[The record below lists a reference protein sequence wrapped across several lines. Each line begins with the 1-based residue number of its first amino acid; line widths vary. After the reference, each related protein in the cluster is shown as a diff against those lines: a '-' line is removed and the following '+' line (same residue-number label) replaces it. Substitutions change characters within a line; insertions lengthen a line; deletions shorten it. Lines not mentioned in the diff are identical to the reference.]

1 MKILIYGVG
10 DLGALL
16 KDFFYSKGYYVKGY
30 DVDQMKRETNSISEF
45 DVIFVCTPMGEIRNA
60 LAHIRSE
67 AKKNA
72 LLVDVASVKS
82 VSISE
87 FEKSGF
93 DFLSIHPMFGKD
105 SEMAL
110 ANIIVIHE
118 SGREE
123 EKIILNEFI
132 KSGALITK
140 MNAEE
145 HDKSMAKIQ
154 GLTHFLLLAFADLSE
169 GVSYGTQIYN
179 ILRKLSARFLAQN
192 WEMCYLIQKNAE
204 KDREEFVSKILA
216 LNEAIKDKE
225 KFRRIFLKL
234 REKSESAENSEL
246 LLEVC
251 KITKDFNELE
261 KMRGALKVID
271 SLILRLLE
279 KRVEIAKRIADK
291 KREIDEPIEV
301 KEVEDDKI
309 RQLLKKTTLNPLA
322 VEGIFEKIMK
332 LTKEEE
338 YSRIGINKTVAVLG
352 PKGSFSEELAL
363 KVVGSRL
370 PLRYCSNTDEIIKLV
385 ESGEVDYGIVPIE
398 NSVNGTVLPVLD
410 ALMSH
415 EVEVF
420 GEAKLEVNHCLVAKR
435 ELKFG
440 DIKVVYSHPQAIAQC
455 MGFINNYLPNA
466 EIRYTSSTS
475 DAIRLLDDF
484 SAAIVSENAAKLYKL
499 VILRK
504 GIQDLRDR
512 NITRFY
518 MIRRKTG
525 KMEGKITSLF
535 FAVEDKPGA
544 LKNVLE
550 VFYRKGFNLR
560 KLESRPAKTGL
571 GDYVFFVEV
580 EAPLSE
586 EDAKELKLCTTF
598 YKIIGV
604 FDEIDKLDVYQR
616 S

>member
-123 EKIILNEFI
+123 EKVILNEFI

-169 GVSYGTQIYN
+169 DLSFGTQIYSV
-179 ILRKLSARFLAQN
+179 LRKLSARYLAQN

-246 LLEVC
+246 LLEIC

>member
-1 MKILIYGVG
+1 VKILVYGVG
-10 DLGALL
+10 DLGSLL
-16 KDFFYSKGYYVKGY
+16 KEFFYSRGYYVKGY
-30 DVDQMKRETNSISEF
+30 DVDEKKKETNNISEF
-45 DVIFVCTPMGEIRNA
+45 DVIFICTPMGEIKNA
-60 LAHIRSE
+60 LAHIKGE
-67 AKKNA
+67 AKFDA

-82 VSISE
+82 ISIPL
-87 FEKSGF
+87 FERSGF

-105 SEMAL
+105 TEIPLS
-110 ANIIVIHE
+110 NIIVVHE
-118 SGREE
+118 SEREE
-123 EKIILNEFI
+123 EKTIINEFI
-132 KSGALITK
+132 KAGALVTK
-140 MNAEE
+140 MSAEE
-145 HDKSMAKIQ
+145 HDKAMAKIQ
-154 GLTHFLLLAFADLSE
+154 GLTHFLLLAFADLTHDI
-169 GVSYGTQIYN
+169 GFGTLTYSA
-179 ILRKLSARFLAQN
+179 LRKLAARYLAQN
-192 WEMCYLIQKNAE
+192 WEMCYAIQKNAE
-204 KDREEFVSKILA
+204 KEREEFVKKISA
-216 LNEAIKDKE
+216 LNDVIKDKE
-225 KFRRIFLKL
+225 NFRRIFFRA

-246 LLEVC
+246 LLELC
-251 KITKDFNELE
+251 KITGEISELE

-279 KRVEIAKRIADK
+279 KRVEIGKKIAEMK
-291 KREIDEPIEV
+291 KERDEPIEV
-301 KEVEDDKI
+301 KEVEDNKI
-309 RQLLKKTTLNPLA
+309 REILKKTKLNPLA
-322 VEGIFEKIMK
+322 VEEIFEKIMK

-338 YSRIGINKTVAVLG
+338 YSKLGIKRAVAVLG
-352 PKGSFSEELAL
+352 PKGSFSEEIAL
-363 KVVGSRL
+363 KLVGSRL

-385 ESGEVDYGIVPIE
+385 EMGEVDYGIVPIE

-420 GEAKLEVNHCLVAKR
+420 GEAKLEVNHCLVTKR
-435 ELKFG
+435 ELRFG
-440 DIKVVYSHPQAIAQC
+440 DIKIVYSHPQAIAQC

-475 DAIRLLDDF
+475 DALRLLDDY
-484 SAAIVSENAAKLYKL
+484 SAAIVSENAAKLHRL
-499 VILRK
+499 CILRK
-504 GIQDLRDR
+504 GIQDLKDR

-518 MIRRKTG
+518 LIRKKTG
-525 KMEGKITSLF
+525 KMEGRITSLF

-586 EDAKELKLCTTF
+586 EDAKALKECTTF

-604 FDEIDKLDVYQR
+604 FDEVDKLDVYQR

>member
-10 DLGALL
+10 DLGTLL

-105 SEMAL
+105 SDMAL

-145 HDKSMAKIQ
+145 HDKAMAKIQ

-246 LLEVC
+246 LLEIC